1 MSAVTL
7 TNRPLAANEVFT
19 QGKRDR
25 FNDREPIGSICGLI
39 YSDKAGTLLLE
50 ESDDGTTFTTTATVN
65 VSAATNAELAWTD
78 LTKRWYRFKY
88 TNGAAAQTSFALIQQ
103 SRGLDII
110 VESSV
115 ADGADVTLGA
125 KADAA
130 ATVADAT
137 PFSVIALLKGLWNKL
152 AGTLDVSLSGSN
164 IEQTNGADAAA
175 KSALVAGK
183 TAAGKGVPL
192 LVTDEGKVV
201 TAGDSMVAAG
211 KVSVPDLFDHAIETT
226 GFNSI
231 SIINDGPAELVIA
244 IDESSLDG
252 TKLIHIG
259 DSEAFSRNI
268 SGNDLHY
275 SIANDACT
283 FRYALL

>member
-1 MSAVTL
+1 L

-50 ESDDGTTFTTTATVN
+50 ESDDGTNFTTTATVS

-115 ADGADVTLGA
+115 ADGANVALGA

-130 ATVADAT
+130 ATVANAT
-137 PFSVIALLKGLWNKL
+137 PFSAIALLKGLWNKL
-152 AGTLDVSLSGSN
+152 AGTLTVEVTGSIVLDN
-164 IEQTNGADAAA
+164 KAAVAVGVATTEILPANANRKYACIINNSDTVVYLGTGEAAVLTQGIRINPNGGSYEMCAANGNLTIGA
-175 KSALVAGK
+175 INGISS
-183 TAAGKGVPL
+183 AAGKNVLPSEGV
-192 LVTDEGKVV
+192 
-201 TAGDSMVAAG
+201 
-211 KVSVPDLFDHAIETT
+211 
-226 GFNSI
+226 
-231 SIINDGPAELVIA
+231 
-244 IDESSLDG
+244 
-252 TKLIHIG
+252 
-259 DSEAFSRNI
+259 
-268 SGNDLHY
+268 
-275 SIANDACT
+275 
-283 FRYALL
+283 